1 MMIEVLL
8 ERMKNKLYTLFVP
21 VEEQSMRREAR
32 TEMAKIASAYHILL
46 DVLTTTTDPYFN
58 QQEFLQQ
65 NLQFVSYSRKAYII
79 L

>member
-21 VEEQSMRREAR
+21 IEEQSMRREGR

-46 DVLTTTTDPYFN
+46 DVLTTTTDPCFD

-65 NLQFVSYSRKAYII
+65 NLQSVSYSREAYII
-79 L
+79 